1 MTLFHQL
8 NVPVMMKTSLTV
20 NPVQVSQV
28 SLVLLAFL
36 LHLQKTM
43 HTYIDMCVNVYI
55 YNHICI
61 YMCVYM
67 CIYILMYMHT
77 VYKIKNIQ
85 AKHRIPWTWQQQ
97 KIIIIFYYCLVNI
110 KLFA

>member
-55 YNHICI
+55 YDYICI

-77 VYKIKNIQ
+77 VYKIKKYTSQ
-85 AKHRIPWTWQQQ
+85 ASDPMDLATTKNNNNV
-97 KIIIIFYYCLVNI
+97 LS
-110 KLFA
+110 LFG